1 MQPTTTKCSQKDAPQ
16 SLLDLTINKGGFK
29 EREARP
35 LAQQLARTVS
45 LLHKHGVVHR
55 KSMTTQRKIVVRN
68 SPPPDLKL
76 DNILVSTGT
85 RTTIGTPTPTPT
97 PATFTIGSSRLILTD
112 FTYAAV
118 SVAPVSRCGDQYS
131 PAPELLLSR
140 KSPAEEEE
148 KEGWVPSRYAGPP
161 VDVWGL
167 GVVLFTLVCHRVPFD
182 GPTMDVLG
190 EASRHSPSCLTFPR
204 RISRAARA
212 SLEEV
217 LNHPWIAEGNTPM
230 AATYAALK
238 WPDEVNHE
246 RFHVCAA
253 LDSADGDSE
262 EAWRYL
268 TETLALV
275 SCLCE
280 TPDNAFDAAR
290 QIQTC
295 SSAAWKHCPSSPLL
309 FRGIRALADNRKA
322 WLLFDKLRSIVSATD
337 WTRPFQ
343 ASRRKRR
350 SNVAI
355 FR

>member
-1 MQPTTTKCSQKDAPQ
+1 M
-16 SLLDLTINKGGFK
+16 
-29 EREARP
+29 
-35 LAQQLARTVS
+35 
-45 LLHKHGVVHR
+45 LHAD
-55 KSMTTQRKIVVRN
+55 
-68 SPPPDLKL
+68 P
-76 DNILVSTGT
+76 
-85 RTTIGTPTPTPT
+85 
-97 PATFTIGSSRLILTD
+97 
-112 FTYAAV
+112 
-118 SVAPVSRCGDQYS
+118 
-131 PAPELLLSR
+131 
-140 KSPAEEEE
+140 
-148 KEGWVPSRYAGPP
+148 
-161 VDVWGL
+161 
-167 GVVLFTLVCHRVPFD
+167 
-182 GPTMDVLG
+182 
-190 EASRHSPSCLTFPR
+190 
-204 RISRAARA
+204 AARA

-217 LNHPWIAEGNTPM
+217 LNHPWMYSSKSAYTRRPNSDSFLSAEGNTPM

-238 WPDEVNHE
+238 WPDEINHE

-280 TPDNAFDAAR
+280 APDNAFDAAR

-295 SSAAWKHCPSSPLL
+295 LSAAWKHRPSSPLL
-309 FRGIRALADNRKA
+309 FRGIRALADNRQA